1 MRCDLRVRPSDYP
14 TSDVGHPLCGH
25 ARGGHPEPV
34 RYLCRVAGKALGP
47 CRDLL
52 RAAFITA
59 MDDLRSPWE
68 PDPEGTPSGAEPLGH
83 SGGGQVEPLRL
94 PPLLPRRQ
102 NPWLV
107 VEVDGSTAGH
117 GALVWALRE
126 AARREAT
133 VVAVCVLD
141 APAGDPLEGSSR
153 VLQRAQFAAH
163 DRLEAQVLR
172 AIGETGVHG
181 RTRTAVLERPVF
193 EALTAA
199 TRGADLVVVGPR
211 TKTLL
216 RQAVPRPHGRL
227 ARGA

>member
-1 MRCDLRVRPSDYP
+1 MPMSDLRPPR
-14 TSDVGHPLCGH
+14 
-25 ARGGHPEPV
+25 
-34 RYLCRVAGKALGP
+34 
-47 CRDLL
+47 
-52 RAAFITA
+52 
-59 MDDLRSPWE
+59 E
-68 PDPEGTPSGAEPLGH
+68 PDPEAERPADRRPPERPQ
-83 SGGGQVEPLRL
+83 GGQVEPLHL
-94 PPLLPRRQ
+94 APLLSRRQ

-107 VEVDGSTAGH
+107 VEVDGSATGH

-141 APAGDPLEGSSR
+141 APGGDPLEGSDR
-153 VLQRAQFAAH
+153 VLFRAQAAAH

-172 AIGETGVHG
+172 AIAETGVHG

-211 TKTLL
+211 GKTLL
-216 RQAVPRPHGRL
+216 RQAVPRPATRRL